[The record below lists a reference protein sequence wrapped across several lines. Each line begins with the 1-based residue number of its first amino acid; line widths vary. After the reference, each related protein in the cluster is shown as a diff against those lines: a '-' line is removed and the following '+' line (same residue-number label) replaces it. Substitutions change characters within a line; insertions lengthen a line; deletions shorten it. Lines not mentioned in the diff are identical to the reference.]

1 MRDIKYFYQKGQIT
15 SSNRL
20 SPPNP
25 STPMEL
31 KEKLLEIK
39 GFNGYF
45 KDYTIYLV
53 GSMAVG
59 YDNPKD
65 MDIIVT
71 GELGDTYKVYELM
84 SIISSVGITLL
95 QTFTDVFYTQD
106 ITILDLDPKTSPE
119 VKYECLTGYSMELE
133 IVDNQITR
141 FRDFSSYE
149 KVGLLTRHTLTY
161 PSEKQI
167 QRGYEGKKYRKIF

>member
-31 KEKLLEIK
+31 REKLLEMK
-39 GFNGYF
+39 GFDGYF
-45 KDYTIYLV
+45 KDYTIYLT
-53 GSMAVG
+53 GSLVVG
-59 YDNPKD
+59 YENPKD
-65 MDIIVT
+65 MDIMVT
-71 GELGDTYKVYELM
+71 GKLGDTYKVYELLN
-84 SIISSVGITLL
+84 IISSISITSL
-95 QTFTDVFYTQD
+95 QTFTDVFYVRD
-106 ITILDLDPKTSPE
+106 ISFLDLDPKTSPE

-141 FRDFSSYE
+141 FRDFSQLE
-149 KVGLLTRHTLTY
+149 KVGLLTKHTLTY